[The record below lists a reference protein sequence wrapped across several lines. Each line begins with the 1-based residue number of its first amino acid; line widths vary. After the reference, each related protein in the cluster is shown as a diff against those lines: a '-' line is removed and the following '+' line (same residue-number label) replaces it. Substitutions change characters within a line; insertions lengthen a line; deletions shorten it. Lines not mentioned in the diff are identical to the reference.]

1 MIKHYDEIVNSS
13 WKDDFN
19 PRYVEVSFSNACN
32 FKCSYCSP
40 QFSTK
45 WMEEIQEHGAYPTT
59 DKFNGIDYLIEENN
73 GMDFLFVCFLLL
85 VRLS

>member
-1 MIKHYDEIVNSS
+1 MEK
-13 WKDDFN
+13 DFN

-45 WMEEIQEHGAYPTT
+45 WMEEIQEHGFYPTT
-59 DKFNGIDYLIEENN
+59 DGFNGIDYLIQE
-73 GMDFLFVCFLLL
+73 DKILFQLKNTILM
-85 VRLS
+85 